1 MAQPAAVRAG
11 SMCSSRVAA
20 SFVAGGSVFR
30 RSRVCKENTP
40 GIDAWCFLPNNGVQ
54 SKDREG
60 SPLFAMAV
68 RPGDVVADVP

>member
-1 MAQPAAVRAG
+1 M
-11 SMCSSRVAA
+11 
-20 SFVAGGSVFR
+20 FR
-30 RSRVCKENTP
+30 RSRVCTENTP

>member
-1 MAQPAAVRAG
+1 M
-11 SMCSSRVAA
+11 
-20 SFVAGGSVFR
+20 FR

-54 SKDREG
+54 SKDLEG
-60 SPLFAMAV
+60 PFVAMAV

>member
-30 RSRVCKENTP
+30 RSRVCTANTP
-40 GIDAWCFLPNNGVQ
+40 GIDAWYFLPNNGVQ

-60 SPLFAMAV
+60 PFVTLAV